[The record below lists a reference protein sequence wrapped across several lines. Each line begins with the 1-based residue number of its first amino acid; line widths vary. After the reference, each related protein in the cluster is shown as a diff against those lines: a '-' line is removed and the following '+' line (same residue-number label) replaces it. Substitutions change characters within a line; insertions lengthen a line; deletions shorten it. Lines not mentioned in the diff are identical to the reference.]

1 MRILIKN
8 IKTLVQVEETPRAKV
23 AGADMKQLP
32 CLHDAWLAIEDDKIA
47 DFGSMDDFPGISD
60 WTGLRVIDATDK
72 IVFPCWVDSHTHIVY
87 AGSREGE
94 FVDRINGLTYQ
105 EIAQRGGG
113 ILNSA
118 RKLHDASED
127 ELLEQAMKRLDEV
140 MMMGTG
146 AVEIK
151 SGYGLSLE
159 AELKMLRVIRRLKE
173 KSPLTIKATFLGA
186 HAVPSGRTRE
196 AYVDEI
202 VSMMIPQ
209 VAAEGLAE
217 YCDVFCEK
225 GYFTPEE
232 TIRILEAGLKHGLKP
247 RVHAN
252 QLACSGGVQAGV
264 EVGALSVDHLEYVGD
279 EEIAALLN
287 SQTMPT
293 LLPGA
298 AWFLQLPDPPARRMI
313 DAGLPVAVATDY
325 NPGSSPCG
333 NMNLML
339 SMCCVMFKMTP
350 EEAINAATINTAYA
364 MELSQTHGSI
374 CRGKQANVFITKE
387 MHSYTFLPYAFGGSH
402 IETVIIGG
410 RIVKE
415 APEQVLKNKM

>member
-8 IKTLVQVEETPRAKV
+8 IKTLVQVEETPRNKV
-23 AGADMKQLP
+23 AGADMKLLQ
-32 CLHDAWLAIEDDKIA
+32 CMHDAWLAIEDDKIA
-47 DFGSMDDFPGISD
+47 DYGSMDSFPGISD
-60 WTGLRVIDATDK
+60 WTGLTVIDATDK
-72 IVFPCWVDSHTHIVY
+72 LVFPCWVDSHTHIVY

-118 RKLHDASED
+118 KRLHDASED
-127 ELLEQAMKRLDEV
+127 ELAEQALKRLNEI

-159 AELKMLRVIRRLKE
+159 AELKMLRVIKKLKE
-173 KSPLTIKATFLGA
+173 LSPLTIKATFLGA
-186 HAVPSGRTRE
+186 HAVPAGSTHQD
-196 AYVDEI
+196 YVNMVIDR
-202 VSMMIPQ
+202 MLPR
-209 VAAEGLAE
+209 VAEEGLAE

-225 GYFTPEE
+225 GYFSPED
-232 TIRILEAGLKHGLKP
+232 TVRILKQGLKHGLKP

-252 QLACSGGVQAGV
+252 QLDRSGGVQAGV
-264 EVGALSVDHLEYVGD
+264 EVGALSVDHLEFVGD
-279 EEIAALLN
+279 EEIQALL
-287 SQTMPT
+287 SSATMPT

-298 AWFLQLPDPPARRMI
+298 AWFLQLPNPPARKMI
-313 DAGLPVAVATDY
+313 DAGLPVAIATDY

-387 MHSYTFLPYAFGGSH
+387 MPTYAYLPYAFGGDPV
-402 IETVIIGG
+402 ETVIIGG
-410 RIVKE
+410 KVVKGG
-415 APEQVLKNKM
+415 

>member
-8 IKTLVQVEETPRAKV
+8 IKTLVQVEDTPRVKV
-23 AGADMKQLP
+23 SGAEMKLLP
-32 CLHDAWLAIEDDKIA
+32 CMHDAWLAVEEDKIV
-47 DFGSMDDFPGISD
+47 DFGSMDNFPGISD
-60 WTGLRVIDATDK
+60 WTALTVIDATDRM
-72 IVFPCWVDSHTHIVY
+72 VFPCWVDSHTHIVY
-87 AGSREGE
+87 TGSREGE
-94 FVDRINGLTYQ
+94 FVDRINGLSYQ

-118 RKLHDASED
+118 RKLQDTSED
-127 ELLEQAMKRLDEV
+127 ELAEQALKRLNEI

-159 AELKMLRVIRRLKE
+159 AELKMLRVIKKLKE
-173 KSPLTIKATFLGA
+173 LSPLTIKATFLGA
-186 HAVPSGRTRE
+186 HAVPEGSTRE
-196 AYVDEI
+196 EYVETVI
-202 VSMMIPQ
+202 SRMIPQ
-209 VAAEGLAE
+209 VADEGLAE
-217 YCDVFCEK
+217 YCDVFCEQ
-225 GYFTPEE
+225 GYFTRED
-232 TIRILEAGLKHGLKP
+232 TMRILEQGLKYGLKP

-252 QLACSGGVQAGV
+252 QLNCSGGVQVGV
-264 EVGALSVDHLEYVGD
+264 EAGALSVDHLEFVGD
-279 EEIAALLN
+279 EEIKVLLN
-287 SQTMPT
+287 SKTMPT

-298 AWFLQLPDPPARRMI
+298 AWFLQLPHPPARKML

-364 MELSQTHGSI
+364 MELSHSHGSI
-374 CRGKQANVFITKE
+374 CRGKQANIFITKE
-387 MHSYTFLPYAFGGSH
+387 MPSYAYLPYAFGSDQVD
-402 IETVIIGG
+402 TVIIGG
-410 RIVKE
+410 KVVKGS
-415 APEQVLKNKM
+415 